1 MTDGESAEGNDVAA
15 AGGTEAMGDPPTP
28 DEPGAAPDELGA
40 APDELVAAP
49 DEPGAAPDEHGSRRG
64 AAVCVACGAAYAV
77 ERCADGR
84 VIPIGSRTGCR
95 CGSDQFRLL

>member
-15 AGGTEAMGDPPTP
+15 AGGTDATRDRPTA
-28 DEPGAAPDELGA
+28 DEP
-40 APDELVAAP
+40 
-49 DEPGAAPDEHGSRRG
+49 GSRRG

-95 CGSDQFRLL
+95 CGSDEFRLL

>member
-1 MTDGESAEGNDVAA
+1 MTDGEPAEGKDVSS
-15 AGGTEAMGDPPTP
+15 AGATDAMGDRPRP
-28 DEPGAAPDELGA
+28 DEPGAAPDV
-40 APDELVAAP
+40 P
-49 DEPGAAPDEHGSRRG
+49 GSRRG

-95 CGSDQFRLL
+95 CGSDEFRLL